1 MQVSARLVI
10 YKSITMGTYLNIE
23 FTSPDPEAALGR
35 QRRFIGNEIVDNLEG
50 EYDADCYRYHHDHG
64 HE

>member
-35 QRRFIGNEIVDNLEG
+35 QRRFIGNEIVDDLEIFVNG
-50 EYDADCYRYHHDHG
+50 S
-64 HE
+64 